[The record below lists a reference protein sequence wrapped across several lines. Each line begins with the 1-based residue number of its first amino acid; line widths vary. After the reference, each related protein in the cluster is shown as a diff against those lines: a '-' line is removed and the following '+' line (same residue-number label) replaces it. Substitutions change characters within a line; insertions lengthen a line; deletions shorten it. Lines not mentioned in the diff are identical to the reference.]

1 MARQADASAKSGDL
15 AAARDRWREALPL
28 LPRES
33 VQFRTITGRIAD
45 LDAQIAAHGKNAWAK
60 RLGKLSP
67 LGVFL
72 WKFKTA
78 MLLFFSKGKLVLLGL
93 TKFST
98 IASMLLS
105 FGVYWTAWG
114 WKYAAG
120 FVLSIYIHEMGHV
133 SALRRFGIA
142 ATAPMFIPGFGALIW
157 QKEAAKNA
165 EQDAIVGLAG
175 PLWGTGAALFC
186 LGAYFLTGAP
196 VCGAI
201 ADDDPSGRHSR
212 LSYD

>member
-1 MARQADASAKSGDL
+1 MTFCPQCGATIANGAVSCTGCGQLLHSARLEDLANQAAASAKAGDL

-45 LDAQIAAHGKNAWAK
+45 LDAQIAAHEKNAWGK

-67 LGVFL
+67 LGLFL
-72 WKFKTA
+72 CKFKTA
-78 MLLFFSKGKLVLLGL
+78 ALLLASKGKLILLGL

-105 FGVYWTAWG
+105 FGVYWTSWG

-157 QKEAAKNA
+157 QKEAAKSP
-165 EQDAIVGLAG
+165 ERDAIVGL
-175 PLWGTGAALFC
+175 
-186 LGAYFLTGAP
+186 
-196 VCGAI
+196 
-201 ADDDPSGRHSR
+201 
-212 LSYD
+212 